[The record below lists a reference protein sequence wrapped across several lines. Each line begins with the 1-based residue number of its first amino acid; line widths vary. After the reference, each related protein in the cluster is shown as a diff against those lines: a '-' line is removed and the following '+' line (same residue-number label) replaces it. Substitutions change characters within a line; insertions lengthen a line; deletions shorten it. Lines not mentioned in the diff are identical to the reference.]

1 MPARLGMKLNYHNIF
16 LVNLRNNLSIRPVL
30 NPIYMNRDTDVLVA
44 INEHGLYVIDPT
56 NVVILLGLKHEEL
69 SWDYAKPSQV
79 RH

>member
-1 MPARLGMKLNYHNIF
+1 MYRFNEISLF
-16 LVNLRNNLSIRPVL
+16 Q
-30 NPIYMNRDTDVLVA
+30 NRDSDVLVA

-79 RH
+79 RVEYTT